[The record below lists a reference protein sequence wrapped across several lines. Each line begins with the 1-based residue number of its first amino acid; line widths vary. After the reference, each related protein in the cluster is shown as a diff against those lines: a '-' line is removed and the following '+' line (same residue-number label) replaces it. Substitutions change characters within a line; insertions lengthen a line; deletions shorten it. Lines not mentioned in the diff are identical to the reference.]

1 MKAKRQKND
10 ISQHKRHL
18 RYLCWQLS
26 RGCKIKDKIDIAN
39 KWTSENRKT
48 FFALVVGI
56 LSFSFVT
63 TGISIIYEVTRDKP
77 SDNIQMELSGKG
89 NPIENIQ
96 PVINGLHQIQ
106 DRKKDA
112 QQELKQ
118 LTDKGVMIHK
128 ELDSLLAIESKTH
141 EDSIQIIQD
150 YRHLQRIVNFLKKG
164 KE

>member
-1 MKAKRQKND
+1 MKAKEKRNE
-10 ISQHKRHL
+10 IPQHKRYL

-26 RGCKIKDKIDIAN
+26 RGWKIKDKIEIAN
-39 KWTSENRKT
+39 KWASENRKT

-56 LSFSFVT
+56 LGFSFVT
-63 TGISIIYEVTRDKP
+63 TGISIIYEATRDKT
-77 SDNIQMELSGKG
+77 SDDIQMELSGKG

-96 PVINGLHQIQ
+96 PVISGLHQIQ
-106 DRKKDA
+106 DRKKDT

-118 LTDKGVMIHK
+118 VTDKGVMIHK

-150 YRHLQRIVNFLKKG
+150 YRQLQRIIIFLKKG